1 MCRAQRSN
9 SDGPGMLLPTSEVEM
24 IRLPINGL
32 SNGDHPIAITV
43 AVEQVEGI
51 FPEFVGTVQISGML
65 SKVGKK
71 IVLELVASG
80 TARLTCDYSLE
91 VFDEHIEATF
101 SLAYL
106 QDTELY
112 LRQPNQQQR
121 IEDDPYALRLL
132 REDDTFVDITTDV
145 AEELSVRLPI
155 KRVAPQFRHMT
166 FAEYARTVLGD
177 RVHVAASNALRTD
190 SPWSSLE
197 QLNGENRT

>member
-1 MCRAQRSN
+1 M
-9 SDGPGMLLPTSEVEM
+9 PLPTSEVEM

-51 FPEFVGTVQISGML
+51 FPEFIGDVHVSGML
-65 SKVGKK
+65 SKMGKK
-71 IVLELVASG
+71 IVLDLVARG

-91 VFDEHIEATF
+91 MFDEHIEATF

-112 LRQPNQQQR
+112 LRQPNQQKR

-132 REDDTFVDITTDV
+132 REDDTFVDITTDI

-177 RVHVAASNALRTD
+177 CVHVAASDASRTNN
-190 SPWSSLE
+190 PWSSPE

>member
-1 MCRAQRSN
+1 
-9 SDGPGMLLPTSEVEM
+9 M

-32 SNGDHPIAITV
+32 SNGDHTIAVTV
-43 AVEQVEGI
+43 AVEHVESI
-51 FPEFVGTVQISGML
+51 FPEFVGDVHINGVL

-71 IVLELVASG
+71 IVLDLVACG

-91 VFDEHIEATF
+91 IFDEHIEAMF

-106 QDTELY
+106 QDTELF
-112 LRQPNQQQR
+112 LRQPNQQQH

-166 FAEYARTVLGD
+166 FAEYARSVLGD
-177 RVHVAASNALRTD
+177 RVHVVASGTPPTDNPWSALR
-190 SPWSSLE
+190 
-197 QLNGENRT
+197 QFNGNDRT

>member
-1 MCRAQRSN
+1 M
-9 SDGPGMLLPTSEVEM
+9 PLPTSEVEM

-51 FPEFVGTVQISGML
+51 FPEFIGDVHVSGML
-65 SKVGKK
+65 SKMGKK
-71 IVLELVASG
+71 IVLDLVARG

-91 VFDEHIEATF
+91 MFDEHIEATF

-112 LRQPNQQQR
+112 LRQPNQQKR

-132 REDDTFVDITTDV
+132 REDDTFVDITTDI

-177 RVHVAASNALRTD
+177 CVHVAASDDSRTNN
-190 SPWSSLE
+190 PWSSPE